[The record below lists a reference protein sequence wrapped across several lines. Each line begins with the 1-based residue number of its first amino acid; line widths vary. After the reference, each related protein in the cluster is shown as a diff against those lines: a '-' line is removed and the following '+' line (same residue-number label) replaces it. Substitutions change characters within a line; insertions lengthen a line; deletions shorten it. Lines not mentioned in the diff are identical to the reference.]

1 MFFVK
6 LLPYKGVR
14 NGSFSRRNA
23 WLRKALEVV
32 ADTSQGYV
40 LYVLRAAWTPDAAP
54 TLLSS
59 FCEIGLHGAATPL

>member
-6 LLPYKGVR
+6 LLPYIVVR

-23 WLRKALEVV
+23 WYKEALEV

-40 LYVLRAAWTPDAAP
+40 LYVQRAAWTPDAAHCNNE
-54 TLLSS
+54 LL
-59 FCEIGLHGAATPL
+59 

>member
-1 MFFVK
+1 MYGDLIGEEAMFFVK

-23 WLRKALEVV
+23 WYKEALEV

-40 LYVLRAAWTPDAAP
+40 LYVLRAAWTPDAAQ
-54 TLLSS
+54 L
-59 FCEIGLHGAATPL
+59 

>member
-23 WLRKALEVV
+23 WCKEALEV

-40 LYVLRAAWTPDAAP
+40 LYVLRVAWTPDAAQ
-54 TLLSS
+54 L
-59 FCEIGLHGAATPL
+59 